1 MRVWIILSVLVLASC
16 TKNEPE
22 PAAVEAADTQAPPEA
37 EAEPASSA
45 PSDAPPAEEGRAE
58 WKDWGE
64 PGVTLLTPGRAPRRT
79 LRRTFEEG
87 STAKVHLEVTA
98 VGVGGKPVG
107 ARYRVALKTKDVS
120 NDGSKANVALRIEGA
135 NTIAKDTDPDAAANF
150 GRLRGLRGSY
160 TVDSLGAITNFELEA
175 PKKANL
181 QTEGVLVNL
190 RRLQALLSIPLP
202 TEEVGVGARWSLFE
216 TLEENTPMAQRTIY
230 EITKADGSRVD
241 VRMKVQLMNKTVD
254 LEGVIKRLGTL
265 GTGTGAASF
274 DLADLTPQTA
284 KVDTKRTL
292 IFFKVGPGGKYNIDL
307 HISSSLTAK

>member
-1 MRVWIILSVLVLASC
+1 
-16 TKNEPE
+16 
-22 PAAVEAADTQAPPEA
+22 
-37 EAEPASSA
+37 
-45 PSDAPPAEEGRAE
+45 
-58 WKDWGE
+58 
-64 PGVTLLTPGRAPRRT
+64 
-79 LRRTFEEG
+79 
-87 STAKVHLEVTA
+87 
-98 VGVGGKPVG
+98 
-107 ARYRVALKTKDVS
+107 
-120 NDGSKANVALRIEGA
+120 KANVALRIEGA
-135 NTIAKDTDPDAAANF
+135 NSIAKDTDPDAAANF

-160 TVDSLGAITNFELEA
+160 TVDSLGTITNFELEA

-202 TEEVGVGARWSLFE
+202 TEEVGVGAQWSLFE

-274 DLADLTPQTA
+274 DLAGLTPKTA